1 MMRLEQFQILRE
13 LTVDEAAFEQLQEIL
28 LAQETK
34 YQKAQEQI
42 HFKASLLDHLPSG
55 IIAIDMDGKIIHWN
69 SYACKLYQWQAQ
81 DVIGSQLS
89 EIMFPP
95 RSDAPIKEIFAQLSQ
110 LEVWQGELLIQRQDG
125 SRLASDFTISVL
137 QDQVGKQIGFVATV
151 VDAKEGKQ
159 AEINRRSR
167 YAIGHRPRYANAL
180 SNQVAQDKL
189 RQAMGD
195 SLRENFAA
203 RIRKS
208 LDVETILNTTVN
220 EVRRLLQADRV
231 AVYRFES
238 DWRGRFTVESVESP
252 WQPITGREMY
262 NPHFWE
268 THANQYRYGPIQ
280 AIEDIYSD
288 SGGLSSYEVN
298 CLAQLQ
304 VVANLVVPIICHPQ
318 LDQNQ
323 PKDSPLWGLL
333 VAHQCSRPRQWQLW
347 ERNLW
352 KSVADH
358 VGIAIQQ
365 AQIYQENQLK
375 AQREATLNKFTQKIR
390 SSLDLEQIFTTATQE
405 ISQLLDVDLVEIQ
418 EYLPQR
424 QVWLTVSQSSKQANL
439 SSPLGA
445 ETPDVDNEI
454 SRKIKNLEVVR
465 INNSCNLNLQ
475 DSCHQLLVPLR
486 FQNRLWGKLC
496 LINIHSDYQWS
507 DGAVTLVQSMA
518 EQLAIAIQQ
527 GQLYQRL
534 ANLNTDLERQVL
546 ERTQQLRERIK
557 ELQRLNILKDDF
569 LSTVSHE
576 LRTPLS
582 NMKMAIQMLK
592 IAPESQRRQR
602 YTEILESECYREIEL
617 INDLLDLQRLET
629 ASYQVS
635 RTVVDLKIWLRR
647 IIDSFCSRIQAQ
659 QQILKLTLSDNL
671 PSVLIDKTSFGRI
684 VTELFNNACKYTP
697 GNRQIILEFFYQNN
711 RDLIPSDTVPKVIF
725 KISNQAEIADTEL
738 PHIFD
743 KFYRIPNADPWKRG
757 GTGLGLALVK
767 QLVKQ
772 LDGIIQ
778 VESSQRWTTFTVQIP
793 APQGSELNE
802 HENSLTI
809 KF

>member
-1 MMRLEQFQILRE
+1 
-13 LTVDEAAFEQLQEIL
+13 
-28 LAQETK
+28 
-34 YQKAQEQI
+34 
-42 HFKASLLDHLPSG
+42 
-55 IIAIDMDGKIIHWN
+55 
-69 SYACKLYQWQAQ
+69 
-81 DVIGSQLS
+81 
-89 EIMFPP
+89 
-95 RSDAPIKEIFAQLSQ
+95 
-110 LEVWQGELLIQRQDG
+110 
-125 SRLASDFTISVL
+125 
-137 QDQVGKQIGFVATV
+137 
-151 VDAKEGKQ
+151 
-159 AEINRRSR
+159 
-167 YAIGHRPRYANAL
+167 
-180 SNQVAQDKL
+180 
-189 RQAMGD
+189 
-195 SLRENFAA
+195 
-203 RIRKS
+203 
-208 LDVETILNTTVN
+208 
-220 EVRRLLQADRV
+220 
-231 AVYRFES
+231 
-238 DWRGRFTVESVESP
+238 
-252 WQPITGREMY
+252 
-262 NPHFWE
+262 
-268 THANQYRYGPIQ
+268 
-280 AIEDIYSD
+280 
-288 SGGLSSYEVN
+288 
-298 CLAQLQ
+298 
-304 VVANLVVPIICHPQ
+304 
-318 LDQNQ
+318 
-323 PKDSPLWGLL
+323 
-333 VAHQCSRPRQWQLW
+333 RQWQLW

-375 AQREATLNKFTQKIR
+375 AQREATLNQFTQKIR
-390 SSLDLEQIFTTATQE
+390 SSLDLEQIFTTATQG
-405 ISQLLDVDLVEIQ
+405 ISQLLEVDLVEIQ
-418 EYLPQR
+418 EYLPQQ
-424 QVWLTVSQSSKQANL
+424 QVWLTVSQCSKQANL
-439 SSPLGA
+439 SSPMGA
-445 ETPDVDNEI
+445 ETPDVDNQI

-465 INNSCNLNLQ
+465 INNSCNLKLQ
-475 DSCHQLLVPLR
+475 DTCHGLLVPLR

-496 LINIHSDYQWS
+496 LIKIDRDYQWS

-546 ERTQQLRERIK
+546 ERTQQLRERIQ
-557 ELQRLNILKDDF
+557 ELQKLNMLKDDF

-592 IAPESQRRQR
+592 ISPESQRRQR

-635 RTVVDLKIWLRR
+635 RTVVDLKIWLHR
-647 IIDSFCSRIQAQ
+647 IVDSFCSRIQAQ

-697 GNRQIILEFFYQNN
+697 ANRQIILEFFYQNN
-711 RDLIPSDTVPKVIF
+711 PDLIASDTVPKVIF

-767 QLVKQ
+767 ELVKQ

-802 HENSLTI
+802 HDNSLTI